1 MDGVLLTDGYN
12 EVLEK
17 GNYPDIPYMLGSCLN
32 DMTIQPG
39 TDGRNSSI
47 YCGCVNWSL
56 LGQLHGRKPAYVYQ
70 FCRPASRRT
79 IRAPSIRRNCGM
91 CSIPSDGAG
100 VR

>member
-70 FCRPASRRT
+70 FCRQLSRRQSGRLPFVGT
-79 IRAPSIRRNCGM
+79 VVCVPYPR
-91 CSIPSDGAG
+91 DGAG
-100 VR
+100 GR